1 MLNLR
6 RRLRLQAWLRVIVL
20 TGFCFALWAASGHH
34 TDDGCQVE
42 LHCWACQ
49 WALGGKVDLALPVP
63 EAPVLQVTEHLR
75 PVEAPGPIEGV
86 APHLASRGPPTL

>member
-49 WALGGKVDLALPVP
+49 WALAGKVDLALPVP
-63 EAPVLQVTEHLR
+63 EAPILQVTEHLR
-75 PVEAPGPIEGV
+75 TVEAPGPIEGV
-86 APHLASRGPPTL
+86 APHLASRGPPTA